1 MGITHFKIET
11 LGSWS
16 LILMMQT
23 ILGVPVFE
31 LTLAIDTISF
41 EKPQC

>member
-1 MGITHFKIET
+1 MGVTHFKIEN

-23 ILGVPVFE
+23 ILGIPLFE
-31 LTLAIDTISF
+31 LTLATDTISF
-41 EKPQC
+41 EKP